1 MTRLLVIAFA
11 LALLIVALLGVPAQ
25 AGAAPPQARCKA
37 GALLARPY
45 AVCRKDGRWYAI
57 SERTYTILKNA
68 AETGRTVGR

>member
-11 LALLIVALLGVPAQ
+11 LALLIVALLGIPAQ

-45 AVCRKDGRWYAI
+45 AVCRAGKWYAI
-57 SERTYTILKNA
+57 SEKTYTILKNA
-68 AETGRTVGR
+68 AETGTKVGR